1 MVFPVPYKPDT
12 FAGMKHR
19 LRQLFILSVIAS
31 IGLLCLQVYWIN
43 EEWNSGKDILKRQV
57 DYSFQQAVEKEWNRR
72 KDTLSA
78 YLEEFL
84 SDTNFIG
91 IGTKY
96 NEKEKMWMITMYD
109 PENPSDYS
117 SWSTKTMQIGEK
129 LLPGQKEQ
137 IIERYISDNIRKN
150 VIDDVIFFY
159 TQRFG
164 KIWTKKHAEM
174 NMDTVLVGRFFA
186 DELYKNG
193 ITTGF
198 TIRYRDTTVQ
208 KEPVKERFSAVRS
221 IELPVNYLTLND
233 YDRKYKAVALVES
246 PGFVL
251 LRRMWLAILSS
262 VILLG
267 LTLFCLYRMYR
278 TIIRQKQLD
287 ELKNDFISSMT
298 HELKTPIAT
307 VAAAVDGL
315 QYYDALEDR
324 QRTQRYLNTSRDEL
338 KKLDEMVSKVLSLS
352 VAENLNENLR
362 KENFYLK
369 EFLEGLLSSFTVQSS
384 FSWQLEIE
392 PMLKIYGDRE
402 KLTSVFQN
410 IIENSIK
417 YGGNNVIMN
426 IKARSTGDKLLIEI
440 KDNGPGI
447 DNAHLPFIFN
457 KFYRAS
463 SGSAEIKG
471 FGLGLY
477 YVARIISAHGGSI
490 EAMNKNGLSFLIQLP
505 IKD

>member
-1 MVFPVPYKPDT
+1 
-12 FAGMKHR
+12 MKHR
-19 LRQLFILSVIAS
+19 LKQLFTLSVIAS
-31 IGLLCLQVYWIN
+31 VGLLCLQAYWIS
-43 EEWNSGKDILKRQV
+43 EEWKGGKDILKRQV
-57 DYSFQQAVEKEWNRR
+57 DYSFQQAIEKEWNKR

-117 SWSTKTMQIGEK
+117 SWSSKTIPVGEK

-137 IIERYISDNIRKN
+137 IIERYISDNVRRN
-150 VIDDVIFFY
+150 VLNDVIFFY

-164 KIWTKKHAEM
+164 KVWTKKHAEM
-174 NMDTVLVGRFFA
+174 NIDTGLVSKLFA
-186 DELYKNG
+186 DELRKND

-198 TIRYRDTTVQ
+198 RIRYRDTTMQ
-208 KEPVKERFSAVRS
+208 KEPAGEEFSAVRS

-233 YDRKYKAVALVES
+233 YDKKYKAVALVES

-251 LRRMWLAILSS
+251 LKRMWLAILSS

-267 LTLFCLYRMYR
+267 LTLFCLFRMYR

-287 ELKNDFISSMT
+287 ELKNDFISNMT

-315 QYYDALEDR
+315 QYYDALEDK
-324 QRTQRYLNTSRDEL
+324 QRTQRYLNTSRKEL
-338 KKLDEMVSKVLSLS
+338 RKLDEMVSKVLSLS
-352 VAENLNENLR
+352 VTENLNGKLK

-369 EFLEGLLSSFTVQSS
+369 EFLEGLLSSFTVQAS

-392 PMLKIYGDRE
+392 PLLKIYGDRE
-402 KLTSVFQN
+402 KLMSMFQN

-417 YGGNNVIMN
+417 YGGNSIVMHV
-426 IKARSTGDKLLIEI
+426 KARSTTDKLLIEI
-440 KDNGPGI
+440 SDNGPGI

-463 SGSAEIKG
+463 SQNAGVKG

-477 YVARIISAHGGSI
+477 YVARIISAHGGRI
-490 EAMNKNGLSFLIQLP
+490 EAVNNNGLSFLIQLP